1 MLALLALFALQ
12 ALLKFG
18 NYYLMGRTSAQ
29 ILADLRIRIY
39 DHLQALPLAFYQQRR
54 QGDVIALITHEVSQL
69 AYFITGTLLASVPL
83 LLTVAGA
90 LVLMIRID
98 PMLAGLVG
106 LLVPVFYL
114 LLKILGRRLQPLA
127 RELQAADAMAVAIAD
142 ENLGML
148 PAIKTFTREAEESSR
163 YRRKVVEI
171 KELSTSQQR
180 VYAALEPAVQFV
192 AAAAVVLLLWSASAR
207 IGDGQMTPAELV
219 SFLLYAALLTR
230 PVGAL
235 ANVYGQTRMA
245 KGTLKRLENVLT
257 ERAEP
262 ILKAGHALPTVRGQI
277 EFRDVEFAYPGRD
290 PAIAG
295 LNMTIQAGETV
306 ALTGEN
312 GAGKSTLMHLLM
324 RLHEPQSGAIFIDGI
339 DIASV
344 SLHSLRSQI
353 GVVPQHVLL
362 FNGSVRDNIGYGRPG
377 AERAAIEHAARLAQA
392 HEFIAGLPQ
401 GYDTIIGDHG
411 IKLSGGQ
418 RQRLALARALLK
430 NPPILVLDEA
440 TAMFDPEGELSFIA
454 DCQQALAH
462 RTVVLITHR
471 PASLALADR
480 IIHIS
485 RGLAHRRGGAGDQ
498 GGGRLNPRG
507 RRLTRFRALSH
518 ADQRMLLKAAACLPL
533 TWLGLRVMGLARL
546 QARLQRAFVPTAAP
560 LRLPDIQKLGELV
573 NAAAG
578 HIPFPATCLTRS
590 LLLVWL
596 LNRRGV
602 KSDLRIG
609 VRLTQGALE
618 AHAWVECDGIPVNDR
633 LDVIRQFEPFG
644 DPVPATAFD
653 GP

>member
-1 MLALLALFALQ
+1 
-12 ALLKFG
+12 
-18 NYYLMGRTSAQ
+18 
-29 ILADLRIRIY
+29 
-39 DHLQALPLAFYQQRR
+39 
-54 QGDVIALITHEVSQL
+54 
-69 AYFITGTLLASVPL
+69 
-83 LLTVAGA
+83 
-90 LVLMIRID
+90 
-98 PMLAGLVG
+98 
-106 LLVPVFYL
+106 
-114 LLKILGRRLQPLA
+114 
-127 RELQAADAMAVAIAD
+127 
-142 ENLGML
+142 GML

-230 PVGAL
+230 PVGSL

-245 KGTLKRLENVLT
+245 KGTLKRLESVLT

-324 RLHEPQSGAIFIDGI
+324 RLHEPQSGAVFIDGI

-401 GYDTIIGDHG
+401 GYDAIIGDDG

-480 IIHIS
+480 IIRIS
-485 RGLAHRRGGAGDQ
+485 GGVVRDEVE
-498 GGGRLNPRG
+498 
-507 RRLTRFRALSH
+507 
-518 ADQRMLLKAAACLPL
+518 
-533 TWLGLRVMGLARL
+533 RVN
-546 QARLQRAFVPTAAP
+546 
-560 LRLPDIQKLGELV
+560 K
-573 NAAAG
+573 
-578 HIPFPATCLTRS
+578 
-590 LLLVWL
+590 
-596 LNRRGV
+596 
-602 KSDLRIG
+602 
-609 VRLTQGALE
+609 
-618 AHAWVECDGIPVNDR
+618 VEV
-633 LDVIRQFEPFG
+633 V
-644 DPVPATAFD
+644 
-653 GP
+653 